1 MKYKS
6 DASYTWKTMTACGR
20 SLGYSI
26 NRVRIDNDTV
36 FLSKDFTAICAAA
49 NIAVERTVPYAHW
62 QLGRIER
69 QW

>member
-6 DASYTWKTMTACGR
+6 DAPYTWKTMIDSVK
-20 SLGYSI
+20 SLGYSV

-36 FLSKDFTAICAAA
+36 FLSKDFTSVCVSACIS
-49 NIAVERTVPYAHW
+49 VERTVPYAHW

-69 QW
+69 